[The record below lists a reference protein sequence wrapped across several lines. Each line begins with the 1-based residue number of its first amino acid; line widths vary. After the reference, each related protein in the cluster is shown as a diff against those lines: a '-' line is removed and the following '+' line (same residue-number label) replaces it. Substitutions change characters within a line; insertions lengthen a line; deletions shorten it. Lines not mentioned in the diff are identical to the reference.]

1 MDFQRYNVKI
11 QNEIFGTLLD
21 EYFANSGQ
29 FKIFLRAING
39 CLDLKNDLT
48 FYNGNDFFLHIP
60 YDKLVNSIII
70 AKTENPLTL
79 KDYMIEKS
87 KIEALKTKD

>member
-11 QNEIFGTLLD
+11 QNENFGILLD
-21 EYFANSGQ
+21 EYFANQSQ
-29 FKIFLRAING
+29 FKLFLKAVKG
-39 CLDLKNDLT
+39 CLELKYDLT
-48 FYNGNDFFLHIP
+48 FYNGNDFLIHIP
-60 YDKLVNSIII
+60 SDKLAQSIII
-70 AKTENPLTL
+70 ARTESPLTL